1 MVRSPDVPKKTATA
15 RERQEKA
22 EEKKTR
28 GREKEPGM
36 RQRQEGEEAADLGN
50 KEMTRGT
57 IGNRGNCVGN
67 GRMWGKKYARRTAK
81 RDRCG
86 PRPPVSHASGG
97 AEAPLVIRCIGRKK
111 EVKGGLSRS

>member
-67 GRMWGKKYARRTAK
+67 GQGGFTPATRSIQTM
-81 RDRCG
+81 CEVISLEML
-86 PRPPVSHASGG
+86 PRHSTFHS
-97 AEAPLVIRCIGRKK
+97 
-111 EVKGGLSRS
+111 S